1 MILGDKVMEDIKI
14 VREAFLQRFG
24 KSSIIVIAPGR
35 INLIGEH
42 TDYNEG
48 FVMPSAINN
57 YFVFALA
64 PNQTKSFSAY
74 STDLNE
80 AATFSIQDIKPG
92 HHWTNYFM
100 GVIHGMTQRG
110 LDVQGFD
117 CVFGGNIPV
126 GAGLSSSAALCSG
139 LGFALNEVFQFSLS
153 RLDLARIA
161 QYAEHHFAG
170 VKCGIMDMY
179 ASLFSEQGSVIIL
192 DCRSLTHE
200 YLPFQYED
208 VEVLLMDTKVKHT
221 LASSAYNRRREA
233 CEEGVSIIQKEF
245 PNVKSLRDVSVALLT
260 AYQDRMSKEVF
271 EKSFFIAQEIQRTKD
286 AAILLRNRN
295 LDGFG
300 KLMNQTHWGLSDLY
314 EVSCEESDFLVKCA
328 EEEKKLILGSR
339 QMGGGFGGCTI
350 NLVRK
355 GSAPQL
361 SERLSEKYFA
371 TFKKEPDFY
380 LVNLSQGVHTF
391 EQP

>member
-1 MILGDKVMEDIKI
+1 MENIKV
-14 VREAFLQRFG
+14 VRETFQQRFG
-24 KSSIIVIAPGR
+24 KAPIIIISPGR

-64 PNQTKSFSAY
+64 PNGTKEFSAY
-74 STDLNE
+74 STDLHE
-80 AATFSIQDIKPG
+80 AVTFTVQDIKPG
-92 HHWTNYFM
+92 HHWPNYFM
-100 GVIHGMTQRG
+100 GVIQGLQERG
-110 LDVQGFD
+110 LEVQGFD

-126 GAGLSSSAALCSG
+126 GAGLSSSAALCCG
-139 LGFALNEVFQFSLS
+139 LGFALNEAFQFSLS
-153 RLDLARIA
+153 RLDLAKIA
-161 QYAEHHFAG
+161 QYAEHNFAG
-170 VKCGIMDMY
+170 LKCGIMDMY
-179 ASLFSEQGSVIIL
+179 ACLFSKQGSVILL

-200 YLPFQYED
+200 YLPFQYDD

-233 CEEGVSIIQKEF
+233 CEEGVSIIQKDF
-245 PNVKSLRDVSVALLT
+245 PEIKSLRDVSVTSLKKFKEIMT
-260 AYQDRMSKEVF
+260 KEVF
-271 EKSFFIAQEIQRTKD
+271 EKSLFITQEIQRTKE
-286 AAILLRNRN
+286 ASRLLLNRN
-295 LDGFG
+295 LEAFG
-300 KLMNQTHWGLSDLY
+300 KLMNETHWGLSHLY
-314 EVSCEESDFLVKCA
+314 EVSCEESDLLVKVA
-328 EEEKKLILGSR
+328 EEEKSLILGSR

-350 NLVRK
+350 NLIKK
-355 GSAPQL
+355 GSAAEL
-361 SERLSEKYFA
+361 SERVGEKYFA

>member
-1 MILGDKVMEDIKI
+1 MENIKI
-14 VREAFLQRFG
+14 VRDTFQQRFG
-24 KSSIIVIAPGR
+24 KSPIIVIAPGR

-64 PNQTKSFSAY
+64 PNQTKTFSAL

-100 GVIHGMTQRG
+100 GVIQGITQRG
-110 LDVQGFD
+110 HEVPGFD

-139 LGFALNEVFQFSLS
+139 LGFALNEAFQFSVS
-153 RLDLARIA
+153 RLDLAKIA
-161 QYAEHHFAG
+161 QSAEHNFAG

-179 ASLFSEQGSVIIL
+179 ASLFSKQGSVILL

-200 YLPFQYED
+200 YLPFQQDD

-221 LASSAYNRRREA
+221 LASSAYNKRREA
-233 CEEGVSIIQKEF
+233 CEEGVSIVQKDF
-245 PNVKSLRDVSVALLT
+245 PNVSALRDVSVALLKS
-260 AYQDRMSKEVF
+260 YQDKMTKEVF
-271 EKSFFIAQEIQRTKD
+271 EKSLFITEEIQRTKD
-286 AAILLRNRN
+286 AAILLQNRN
-295 LDGFG
+295 LIAFG
-300 KLMNQTHWGLSDLY
+300 KLMNQTHWGLSELY

-328 EEEKKLILGSR
+328 EEEKSLILGSR

-350 NLVRK
+350 NLVKK
-355 GSAPQL
+355 GSAT
-361 SERLSEKYFA
+361 SYTSKIKEKYFA

-380 LVNLSQGVHTF
+380 LVNLSEGVHTF
-391 EQP
+391 EQS

>member
-1 MILGDKVMEDIKI
+1 MEDIKV
-14 VREAFLQRFG
+14 VRDTFQQRFG
-24 KSSIIVIAPGR
+24 KSPIIVIAPGR

-80 AATFSIQDIKPG
+80 TITFSIQEIKAG

-100 GVIHGMTQRG
+100 GVIQGITQRG
-110 LDVQGFD
+110 HEVPGFD
-117 CVFGGNIPV
+117 CVFGGNIPI

-139 LGFALNEVFQFSLS
+139 LGFALNEAFQFSLS
-153 RLDLARIA
+153 RLDLAKIA
-161 QYAEHHFAG
+161 QSAEHNFAG

-179 ASLFSEQGSVIIL
+179 ASLFSKQGSVILL

-200 YLPFQYED
+200 YLPFQQDD

-221 LASSAYNRRREA
+221 LASSAYNKRREA
-233 CEEGVSIIQKEF
+233 CEEGVSIIQKDF
-245 PNVKSLRDVSVALLT
+245 PNVSALRDVSVALLKS
-260 AYQDRMSKEVF
+260 YQDKMTKEVF
-271 EKSFFIAQEIQRTKD
+271 EKSLFITEEIQRTKD
-286 AAILLRNRN
+286 AATLLQNRN
-295 LDGFG
+295 LTAFG
-300 KLMNQTHWGLSDLY
+300 KLMNQTHWGLSELY

-328 EEEKKLILGSR
+328 EEEKSLILGSR

-350 NLVRK
+350 NLVKK
-355 GSAPQL
+355 GSAN
-361 SERLSEKYFA
+361 SYTSKIKEKYFA

-380 LVNLSQGVHTF
+380 LVNLSEGVHTF